1 MDEKTILAAL
11 IEIRNAIKAQR
22 NAAKLTQKD
31 LAEKLTT
38 HHTQIS
44 KYETGDRIHRGRSYR
59 EFLKRAKWM
68 PQAF

>member
-1 MDEKTILAAL
+1 MDEKTILAAR

-38 HHTQIS
+38 CNAPQILDTRLS
-44 KYETGDRIHRGRSYR
+44 EVMMP
-59 EFLKRAKWM
+59 KRRVEHGSSSQIY
-68 PQAF
+68 P